1 MKHTR
6 TSFATLA
13 WRSALLSMM
22 LAVAG
27 CITVANSIVA
37 DTDHRSIAVI
47 TDTSVADGGKLLV
60 DGTNGRVTVSRDPT
74 LSRLEVTA
82 EFHCGGAT
90 QAESNDRVK
99 HTRLIAERTTD
110 GGIHVHAQFPALQ
123 SGAAHSPS
131 DSANLDI
138 RAARLDGIEITT
150 NNGRIKVEGFAGQL
164 QARTSNGVIRING
177 HSGPVLLQTSN
188 GAIDARNIGTPAELE
203 TSNGTVEATLASG
216 QDGPVSVRT
225 SNGGVRLELPA
236 SWSGHVEAET
246 SNGRVNLEGS
256 GRSKNIA
263 VDKAHGTMDID
274 GAGKSKASILS
285 SNGNVR
291 VTALAAAPAAA
302 AAPATPAATATPPAT
317 K

>member
-1 MKHTR
+1 MKLTIALRR
-6 TSFATLA
+6 TTLFLSFA
-13 WRSALLSMM
+13 ALM
-22 LAVAG
+22 AVAG
-27 CITVANSIVA
+27 CITVESSTVA
-37 DTDHRSIAVI
+37 DPDHRSIPVI
-47 TDTSVADGGKLLV
+47 TNTSVADGGKLLI
-60 DGTNGRVTVSRDPT
+60 DGINGRVTVSRDPT
-74 LSRLEVTA
+74 LSKLEVSA

-99 HTRLIAERTTD
+99 HTRLIAERTAD
-110 GGIHVHAQFPALQ
+110 GGIRVRAEFPALQ

-138 RAARLDGIEITT
+138 RAARLDGIEIATT
-150 NNGRIKVEGFAGQL
+150 NGRIKVEGFAGQL
-164 QARTSNGVIRING
+164 KARTSNGGIRING

-203 TSNGTVEATLASG
+203 TSNGTVDASLASG

-225 SNGGVRLELPA
+225 SNGGVRLELPV

-246 SNGRVNLEGS
+246 SNGRVNLEGG

-263 VDKAHGTMDID
+263 VEKAHGTMDID
-274 GAGKSKASILS
+274 RAGKSKASILS

-291 VTALAAAPAAA
+291 VTALAATAQSAP
-302 AAPATPAATATPPAT
+302 TTTPP

>member
-1 MKHTR
+1 MKL
-6 TSFATLA
+6 TLA
-13 WRSALLSMM
+13 LRGTTLFLSIAALV
-22 LAVAG
+22 AVAG
-27 CITVANSIVA
+27 CITVESSTVA
-37 DTDHRSIAVI
+37 DPDHRSIPVI
-47 TDTSVADGGKLLV
+47 TNTSVADGGKLLV
-60 DGTNGRVTVSRDPT
+60 DGINGRVTVSRDPT
-74 LSRLEVTA
+74 LSKLEVSA

-90 QAESNDRVK
+90 QAESNERAK
-99 HTRLIAERTTD
+99 RTRLIAERTTD
-110 GGIHVHAQFPALQ
+110 GGIRVHAQFPVLQ

-138 RAARLDGIEITT
+138 RAARLDGIEIATT
-150 NNGRIKVEGFAGQL
+150 NGRIKVEGFAGEL
-164 QARTSNGVIRING
+164 KARTSNGGIRING

-203 TSNGTVEATLASG
+203 TSNGTVEASLASG

-225 SNGGVRLELPA
+225 SNGGVRLELPV

-246 SNGRVNLEGS
+246 SNGRVNLEGG
-256 GRSKNIA
+256 GRSKNIT
-263 VDKAHGTMDID
+263 VEKAHGTMDID

-291 VTALAAAPAAA
+291 VTALAAPAPS
-302 AAPATPAATATPPAT
+302 APTTTPT

>member
-1 MKHTR
+1 MKL
-6 TSFATLA
+6 TLA
-13 WRSALLSMM
+13 LRGTTLFLSIAALV
-22 LAVAG
+22 AVAG
-27 CITVANSIVA
+27 CITVESSTVA
-37 DTDHRSIAVI
+37 DPDHRSIPVI
-47 TDTSVADGGKLLV
+47 TNTSVADGGKLLV
-60 DGTNGRVTVSRDPT
+60 DGINGRVTVSRDPT
-74 LSRLEVTA
+74 LSKLEVTA

-90 QAESNDRVK
+90 QAESNERVK
-99 HTRLIAERTTD
+99 RTRLIAERSSD
-110 GGIHVHAQFPALQ
+110 GGIHVHAEFPALQ
-123 SGAAHSPS
+123 SGATHSPS

-138 RAARLDGIEITT
+138 RAARLDGIEIST

-164 QARTSNGVIRING
+164 KARTSNGVIRING

-188 GAIDARNIGTPAELE
+188 GTIDARNIGTPAELE
-203 TSNGTVEATLASG
+203 TSNGTVEASLASG

-225 SNGGVRLELPA
+225 SNGGVRLELPV

-246 SNGRVNLEGS
+246 SNGRVNLEGG

-263 VDKAHGTMDID
+263 IDKAHGTMDID

-291 VTALAAAPAAA
+291 VTALAATPAAA
-302 AAPATPAATATPPAT
+302 ANPATPAATATPPAT

>member
-1 MKHTR
+1 MK
-6 TSFATLA
+6 FTLA
-13 WRSALLSMM
+13 LRGTTLFLSIAALV
-22 LAVAG
+22 AVAG
-27 CITVANSIVA
+27 CITVESSTVA
-37 DTDHRSIAVI
+37 DPDHRSIPVI
-47 TDTSVADGGKLLV
+47 TNTSVADGGKLLV
-60 DGTNGRVTVSRDPT
+60 DGINGRVTVSRDPT
-74 LSRLEVTA
+74 LSKLEVSA

-90 QAESNDRVK
+90 QAESNERVK
-99 HTRLIAERTTD
+99 HTRLIAERTTG
-110 GGIHVHAQFPALQ
+110 GGIRVRAEFPALQ

-138 RAARLDGIEITT
+138 RAARLDGIEIATT
-150 NNGRIKVEGFAGQL
+150 NGRIKVEGFAGEL
-164 QARTSNGVIRING
+164 KARTSNGGIRING

-203 TSNGTVEATLASG
+203 TSNGTVEASLASG

-225 SNGGVRLELPA
+225 SNGGVRLELPV

-246 SNGRVNLEGS
+246 SNGRVNLEGG

-263 VDKAHGTMDID
+263 IDKSHGTMDID

-291 VTALAAAPAAA
+291 VTALAAPAPS
-302 AAPATPAATATPPAT
+302 APTTAPP

>member
-1 MKHTR
+1 MNFTVPLRGTR
-6 TSFATLA
+6 LFLSVV
-13 WRSALLSMM
+13 ALV
-22 LAVAG
+22 AVAG
-27 CITVANSIVA
+27 CITVATSIVA
-37 DTDHRSIAVI
+37 DPDHRSVAVI
-47 TDTSVADGGKLLV
+47 TNTSVADGGKLLV
-60 DGTNGRVTVSRDPT
+60 DGRNGRVTVSRDPT
-74 LSRLEVTA
+74 LSKLEVSA

-90 QAESNDRVK
+90 QAESNERVK
-99 HTRLIAERTTD
+99 RTRLIAERSSD
-110 GGIHVHAQFPALQ
+110 GRIHVHAEFPALQ
-123 SGAAHSPS
+123 SGATHSPS

-138 RAARLDGIEITT
+138 RAARLDGIEIST

-164 QARTSNGVIRING
+164 KARTSNGVIRING

-203 TSNGTVEATLASG
+203 TSNGTVEASLASG

-225 SNGGVRLELPA
+225 SNGGVRLELPV

-246 SNGRVNLEGS
+246 SNGRVNLEGG

-263 VDKAHGTMDID
+263 IDKAHGTMDID
-274 GAGKSKASILS
+274 GPGKSKASILS

-291 VTALAAAPAAA
+291 VTALA
-302 AAPATPAATATPPAT
+302 T

>member
-1 MKHTR
+1 MK
-6 TSFATLA
+6 FTLA
-13 WRSALLSMM
+13 LRGITLFLSIAALV
-22 LAVAG
+22 AVAG
-27 CITVANSIVA
+27 CITVESSTVA
-37 DTDHRSIAVI
+37 DPDHRSIPVI
-47 TDTSVADGGKLLV
+47 TNTSVADGGKLLV
-60 DGTNGRVTVSRDPT
+60 DGINGRVTVSRDPT
-74 LSRLEVTA
+74 LSNLEVSA

-99 HTRLIAERTTD
+99 RTRLIAERTTG
-110 GGIHVHAQFPALQ
+110 GGIRVRAEFPALQ

-138 RAARLDGIEITT
+138 RAARLDGIEIATT
-150 NNGRIKVEGFAGQL
+150 NGRIKVEGFAGEL
-164 QARTSNGVIRING
+164 KARTSNGGIRING

-203 TSNGTVEATLASG
+203 TSNGTVEASLASG

-246 SNGRVNLEGS
+246 SNGRVNLEGG

-263 VDKAHGTMDID
+263 VDTAHGTMDID
-274 GAGKSKASILS
+274 GPGKSKASILS

-291 VTALAAAPAAA
+291 VTALAATPAAA
-302 AAPATPAATATPPAT
+302 ASPAATATPPAT

>member
-1 MKHTR
+1 MKHIR
-6 TSFATLA
+6 TSLANIA
-13 WRSALLSMM
+13 WRSALVGTM
-22 LAVAG
+22 LAITG
-27 CITVANSIVA
+27 CITVANSNVA

-47 TDTSVADGGKLLV
+47 TNTSVADGGKLLV
-60 DGTNGRVTVSRDPT
+60 DGRNGRVTVSRDPT
-74 LSRLEVTA
+74 LAKLEVTA

-90 QAESNDRVK
+90 QAESNERVK
-99 HTRLIAERTTD
+99 RTRLIAERSSD
-110 GGIHVHAQFPALQ
+110 GRIHVHAEFPALQ
-123 SGAAHSPS
+123 SGATHSPS

-138 RAARLDGIEITT
+138 RAARLDGIEIST

-164 QARTSNGVIRING
+164 KARTSNGVIRING

-203 TSNGTVEATLASG
+203 TSNGTVEASLASG

-225 SNGGVRLELPA
+225 SNGGVRLELPV

-246 SNGRVNLEGS
+246 SNGRVNLEGG

-263 VDKAHGTMDID
+263 IDKAHGTMDID
-274 GAGKSKASILS
+274 GPGKSKASILS

-291 VTALAAAPAAA
+291 VTALA
-302 AAPATPAATATPPAT
+302 T

>member
-1 MKHTR
+1 MNFTVPLRGTR
-6 TSFATLA
+6 LFLSVV
-13 WRSALLSMM
+13 ALV
-22 LAVAG
+22 AVAG
-27 CITVANSIVA
+27 CITVTNSIVA
-37 DTDHRSIAVI
+37 DPDHRSVAVI
-47 TDTSVADGGKLLV
+47 TNTSVADGGKLLV
-60 DGTNGRVTVSRDPT
+60 DGRNGRVTVSRDPT
-74 LSRLEVTA
+74 LSQLEVSA

-90 QAESNDRVK
+90 QAESNERVK
-99 HTRLIAERTTD
+99 RTRLIAERSSD
-110 GGIHVHAQFPALQ
+110 GGIHVHAEFPALQ
-123 SGAAHSPS
+123 SGATHSPS

-138 RAARLDGIEITT
+138 RAARLDGIEIST

-164 QARTSNGVIRING
+164 KARTSNGVIRING

-203 TSNGTVEATLASG
+203 TSNGTVEASLASG

-225 SNGGVRLELPA
+225 SNGGVRLELPV

-246 SNGRVNLEGS
+246 SNGRVNLEGG

-263 VDKAHGTMDID
+263 VDTAHGTMDID

-285 SNGNVR
+285 SNGNIR
-291 VTALAAAPAAA
+291 VTALAATAPS
-302 AAPATPAATATPPAT
+302 APTTTPP

>member
-1 MKHTR
+1 MKFTLALR
-6 TSFATLA
+6 GITLFLSFAVL
-13 WRSALLSMM
+13 M
-22 LAVAG
+22 AVAG
-27 CITVANSIVA
+27 CITVATSIVA

-47 TDTSVADGGKLLV
+47 TNTSVADGGKLLV

-74 LSRLEVTA
+74 LSQLEVTA

-90 QAESNDRVK
+90 QAESDDRVK

-110 GGIHVHAQFPALQ
+110 GGVRVRAEFPALQ
-123 SGAAHSPS
+123 SGAAHSAS
-131 DSANLDI
+131 DSANLDV
-138 RAARLDGIEITT
+138 RAARLDGIEIATT
-150 NNGRIKVEGFAGQL
+150 NGRIKVEGFAGQL
-164 QARTSNGVIRING
+164 KARTSNGGIRVNG
-177 HSGPVLLQTSN
+177 HNGPVLLQTSN
-188 GAIDARNIGTPAELE
+188 GPIDARNIGTPAELE
-203 TSNGTVEATLASG
+203 TSNGTVEATLMSG

-225 SNGGVRLELPA
+225 SNGGVRLELPT

-246 SNGRVNLEGS
+246 SNGRVNLEGG

-291 VTALAAAPAAA
+291 VTALAGTTATA
-302 AAPATPAATATPPAT
+302 AAPATPAATVTPPAT

>member
-1 MKHTR
+1 MNFTVPLRGTR
-6 TSFATLA
+6 LFLSVV
-13 WRSALLSMM
+13 ALV
-22 LAVAG
+22 AVAG

-37 DTDHRSIAVI
+37 DPDHRSIAVI
-47 TDTSVADGGKLLV
+47 TSTSVADGGKLLV
-60 DGTNGRVTVSRDPT
+60 DGCNGRVTVSRDPT
-74 LSRLEVTA
+74 LSKLEVTA

-99 HTRLIAERTTD
+99 RTRLIAERSSD
-110 GGIHVHAQFPALQ
+110 GGIHVHAEFPALQ
-123 SGAAHSPS
+123 SGATHSPS

-138 RAARLDGIEITT
+138 RAARLDGIEIST

-164 QARTSNGVIRING
+164 KARTSNGVIRING

-203 TSNGTVEATLASG
+203 TSNGTVEASLASG

-225 SNGGVRLELPA
+225 SNGGVRLELPV

-246 SNGRVNLEGS
+246 SNGRVNLEGG

-263 VDKAHGTMDID
+263 IDKSHGTMDID

-291 VTALAAAPAAA
+291 VTALV
-302 AAPATPAATATPPAT
+302 ATPAAAETPPAAATPPAT

>member
-1 MKHTR
+1 MK
-6 TSFATLA
+6 FTLA
-13 WRSALLSMM
+13 LRGTTLFLSIAALV
-22 LAVAG
+22 AVAG
-27 CITVANSIVA
+27 CITVESSTVA
-37 DTDHRSIAVI
+37 DPDHRSIPVI
-47 TDTSVADGGKLLV
+47 TNTSVANGGKLLV
-60 DGTNGRVTVSRDPT
+60 DGINGRVTVSRDPT
-74 LSRLEVTA
+74 LSKLEVSA
-82 EFHCGGAT
+82 EFHCGGST

-110 GGIHVHAQFPALQ
+110 GGIRVRAEFPTLQ

-138 RAARLDGIEITT
+138 RAARLDGIEIATT
-150 NNGRIKVEGFAGQL
+150 NGRIKVEGFAGEL
-164 QARTSNGVIRING
+164 KARTSNGGIRING

-225 SNGGVRLELPA
+225 SNGGVRLELPV

-246 SNGRVNLEGS
+246 SNGRVNLEGG

-263 VDKAHGTMDID
+263 VEKAHGTMDID
-274 GAGKSKASILS
+274 GAGKSKASILG

-291 VTALAAAPAAA
+291 VTALAATAPS
-302 AAPATPAATATPPAT
+302 APTTTPP

>member
-13 WRSALLSMM
+13 WRSALVSTM

-74 LSRLEVTA
+74 LSQLEVTA
-82 EFHCGGAT
+82 EFHCGGST

-110 GGIHVHAQFPALQ
+110 GGIRVRAEFPALQ

-150 NNGRIKVEGFAGQL
+150 NNGRIKVEGFAGHL
-164 QARTSNGVIRING
+164 KARTSNGVIRING

-246 SNGRVNLEGS
+246 SNGRVNLEGG

-263 VDKAHGTMDID
+263 IDKAHGTMDID

-291 VTALAAAPAAA
+291 VTALAAAPAA
-302 AAPATPAATATPPAT
+302 PATPTATATPPAT

>member
-1 MKHTR
+1 MKFTLALR
-6 TSFATLA
+6 GKTLFLSFA
-13 WRSALLSMM
+13 ALM
-22 LAVAG
+22 AVAG
-27 CITVANSIVA
+27 CITVESSTVA
-37 DTDHRSIAVI
+37 DPDHRSIPVI
-47 TDTSVADGGKLLV
+47 TNTSVANGGKLLV
-60 DGTNGRVTVSRDPT
+60 DGINGRVTVSRDPT
-74 LSRLEVTA
+74 LSKLEVSA

-110 GGIHVHAQFPALQ
+110 GGIRVRAEFPTLQ

-138 RAARLDGIEITT
+138 RAARLDGIEIATT
-150 NNGRIKVEGFAGQL
+150 NGRIKVEGFAGEL
-164 QARTSNGVIRING
+164 KARTSNGGIRING

-225 SNGGVRLELPA
+225 SNGGVRLELPV

-246 SNGRVNLEGS
+246 SNGRVNLEGG

-263 VDKAHGTMDID
+263 VEKAHGTMDID

-291 VTALAAAPAAA
+291 VTALAATAPS
-302 AAPATPAATATPPAT
+302 APTTTPP

>member
-1 MKHTR
+1 MKHTC
-6 TSFATLA
+6 TSFATIA
-13 WRSALLSMM
+13 WRSALVSTM

-110 GGIHVHAQFPALQ
+110 GGIRVRAEFPTLQ

-164 QARTSNGVIRING
+164 KARTSNGVIRING

-246 SNGRVNLEGS
+246 SNGRVNLEG
-256 GRSKNIA
+256 GDRSKNIA

-291 VTALAAAPAAA
+291 VTALAAAPAA
-302 AAPATPAATATPPAT
+302 PATPTATATPPAT

>member
-1 MKHTR
+1 MKHTC
-6 TSFATLA
+6 TSFATIA
-13 WRSALLSMM
+13 WRSALVSTM

-74 LSRLEVTA
+74 LSQLEVTA

-110 GGIHVHAQFPALQ
+110 GGIRVRAEFPTLQ

-164 QARTSNGVIRING
+164 KARTSNGVIRING

-225 SNGGVRLELPA
+225 SNGGVRLELPV

-246 SNGRVNLEGS
+246 SNGRVNLEGG

-263 VDKAHGTMDID
+263 IDKAHGTMDID

-291 VTALAAAPAAA
+291 VTALAATPAAA
-302 AAPATPAATATPPAT
+302 ANPATPAATATPPAT